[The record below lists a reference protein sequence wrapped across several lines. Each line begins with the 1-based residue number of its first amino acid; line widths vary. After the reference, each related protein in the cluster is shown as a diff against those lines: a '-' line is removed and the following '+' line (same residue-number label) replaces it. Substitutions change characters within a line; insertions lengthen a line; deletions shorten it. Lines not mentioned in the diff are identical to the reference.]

1 MRWILEGNLC
11 NLLLI
16 ENEFLKQME
25 RIKCSVLVIK
35 SLNLKLQA

>member
-1 MRWILEGNLC
+1 MRWILWKNLC

-25 RIKCSVLVIK
+25 NIKCSVLVTK
-35 SLNLKLQA
+35 FLNLRLQA